1 MNTTPPGEGPARR
14 VDVSHRR
21 MLVIA
26 VPMTLSHMTTPLLG
40 LVDMT
45 VIGRLGD
52 AALLGAVALGGVIFD
67 FLFWSFGALR
77 MGTAGLTAQASGA
90 GDEREIDRALARAI
104 AVGLLIGL
112 GLIALQWPIG
122 LIALWMMG
130 ASDEVNAALALY
142 FYIRIWA
149 APFTLANYA
158 ILGSMIGRGRTDLGF
173 ALQVGLNL
181 INIALTIVL
190 VVGLEMGVAGA
201 AIGTLAAEAIA
212 AGLGLLVLRRLGSNP
227 LRIPLAETL
236 QPAAM
241 KRMLAVNGDI
251 MIRTMALIV
260 AFASFAAI
268 GARAGDV
275 TLAAN
280 AVLYKLFTLG
290 SYFLDGTATAAEAM
304 GGQAYG
310 ARNRQAFRRSVTIAV
325 QWSLGLGIFAM
336 AVFWLAG
343 PFFIDFITTDAAVRL
358 FAREYLIYAAAAPL
372 IGALAFAFD
381 GIYIG
386 ATWTRAMRNLMLASL
401 AIYLAALG
409 LGGILTADGLSNH
422 GLWLAFLTFLGA
434 RGAGQALLYPRLEA
448 RRAWPAGPLR
458 DQS

>member
-1 MNTTPPGEGPARR
+1 MTTQTTPDGEVRP

-26 VPMTLSHMTTPLLG
+26 IPMTLSHMTTPLLG
-40 LVDMT
+40 LVDMA
-45 VIGRLGD
+45 VIGRMGD
-52 AALLGAVALGGVIFD
+52 AALLGAVALGGVVFD

-90 GDEREIDRALARAI
+90 GDTREIDRALARAI
-104 AVGLLIGL
+104 AVAMLVGVT
-112 GLIALQWPIG
+112 LIALQWPIG
-122 LIALWMMG
+122 ELAFLMMG
-130 ASDEVNAALALY
+130 ASPEVTAALALY

-190 VVGLEMGVAGA
+190 VVGFNMGVAGA

-227 LRIPLAETL
+227 LRIPLAEAL

-251 MIRTMALIV
+251 MLRTMALIV

-268 GARAGDV
+268 GARGGDV

-280 AVLYKLFTLG
+280 SVLYKMFTLG
-290 SYFLDGTATAAEAM
+290 AYFLDGTATAAEAM
-304 GGQAYG
+304 CGQAYG
-310 ARNRQAFRRSVTIAV
+310 ARNRRAFRRAVVIAV
-325 QWSLGLGIFAM
+325 QWSLGLGFVAM
-336 AVFWLAG
+336 ALFWLAG

-358 FAREYLIYAAAAPL
+358 FARDYLIYAAMAPL

-386 ATWTRAMRNLMLASL
+386 ATWTRAMRNLMLIAL
-401 AIYLAALG
+401 AAYLGALG
-409 LGGILTADGLSNH
+409 LGQVLGGIWASNH
-422 GLWLAFLTFLGA
+422 GLWLAFLIFLGA
-434 RGAGQALLYPRLEA
+434 RGLGQALLYPRLESE
-448 RRAWPAGPLR
+448 REWPAMAR
-458 DQS
+458 AA

>member
-1 MNTTPPGEGPARR
+1 
-14 VDVSHRR
+14 
-21 MLVIA
+21 
-26 VPMTLSHMTTPLLG
+26 
-40 LVDMT
+40 
-45 VIGRLGD
+45 
-52 AALLGAVALGGVIFD
+52 
-67 FLFWSFGALR
+67 
-77 MGTAGLTAQASGA
+77 
-90 GDEREIDRALARAI
+90 
-104 AVGLLIGL
+104 
-112 GLIALQWPIG
+112 
-122 LIALWMMG
+122 
-130 ASDEVNAALALY
+130 
-142 FYIRIWA
+142 IRIWA

-190 VVGLEMGVAGA
+190 VVGLGMGVAGA
-201 AIGTLAAEAIA
+201 AIGTLAAEATA

-280 AVLYKLFTLG
+280 AVLYKMFTLG

-304 GGQAYG
+304 CGQAYG
-310 ARNRQAFRRSVTIAV
+310 ARNRHAFRRSVAIAI
-325 QWSLGLGIFAM
+325 QWSLGLGCFAM

-343 PFFIDFITTDAAVRL
+343 PLFIDFITTDAAVRL
-358 FAREYLIYAAAAPL
+358 FARDYLIYAAAAPL
-372 IGALAFAFD
+372 VGALAFAFD

-401 AIYLAALG
+401 AVYLAALG

-422 GLWLAFLTFLGA
+422 GLWLAFLAFLGA
-434 RGAGQALLYPRLEA
+434 RGAGQALLYPQLEKQ
-448 RRAWPAGPLR
+448 RAWP
-458 DQS
+458 QVS

>member
-1 MNTTPPGEGPARR
+1 
-14 VDVSHRR
+14 

-26 VPMTLSHMTTPLLG
+26 IPMTLSHMTTPLLG
-40 LVDMT
+40 LVDMA
-45 VIGRLGD
+45 VIGRMGD
-52 AALLGAVALGGVIFD
+52 AALLGAVALGGVVFD

-90 GDEREIDRALARAI
+90 GDTREIDRALARAI
-104 AVGLLIGL
+104 AVAMLVGVT
-112 GLIALQWPIG
+112 LIALQWPIG
-122 LIALWMMG
+122 ELAFLMMG
-130 ASDEVNAALALY
+130 ASPEVTAALALY

-190 VVGLEMGVAGA
+190 VVGFNMGVAGA

-227 LRIPLAETL
+227 LRIPLAEAL

-251 MIRTMALIV
+251 MLRTMALIV

-268 GARAGDV
+268 GARGGDV

-280 AVLYKLFTLG
+280 SVLYKMFTLG
-290 SYFLDGTATAAEAM
+290 AYFLDGTATAAEAM
-304 GGQAYG
+304 CGQAYG
-310 ARNRQAFRRSVTIAV
+310 ARNRRAFRRAVVIAV
-325 QWSLGLGIFAM
+325 QWSLGLGFVAM
-336 AVFWLAG
+336 ALFWLAG

-358 FAREYLIYAAAAPL
+358 FARDYLIYAAMAPL

-386 ATWTRAMRNLMLASL
+386 ATWTRAMRNLMLIAL
-401 AIYLAALG
+401 AAYLGALG
-409 LGGILTADGLSNH
+409 LGQILGGIWASNH
-422 GLWLAFLTFLGA
+422 GLWLAFLIFLGA
-434 RGAGQALLYPRLEA
+434 RGLGQALLYPRLESE
-448 RRAWPAGPLR
+448 REWPAMAR
-458 DQS
+458 AA

>member
-1 MNTTPPGEGPARR
+1 MTTQTTPDGEVRP

-26 VPMTLSHMTTPLLG
+26 IPMTLSHMTTPLLG
-40 LVDMT
+40 LVDMA
-45 VIGRLGD
+45 VIGRMGD
-52 AALLGAVALGGVIFD
+52 AALLGAVALGGVVFD

-90 GDEREIDRALARAI
+90 GDTREIDRALARAI
-104 AVGLLIGL
+104 AVAMLVGVT
-112 GLIALQWPIG
+112 LIALQWPIG
-122 LIALWMMG
+122 ELAFLMMG
-130 ASDEVNAALALY
+130 ASPEVTAALALY

-190 VVGLEMGVAGA
+190 VVGFNMGVAGA

-227 LRIPLAETL
+227 LRIPLAEAL

-251 MIRTMALIV
+251 MLRTMALIV

-268 GARAGDV
+268 GARGGDV

-280 AVLYKLFTLG
+280 SVLYKMFTLG
-290 SYFLDGTATAAEAM
+290 AYFLDGTATAAEAM
-304 GGQAYG
+304 CGQAYG
-310 ARNRQAFRRSVTIAV
+310 ARNRRAFRRAVVIAV
-325 QWSLGLGIFAM
+325 QWSLGLGFVAM
-336 AVFWLAG
+336 ALFWLAG

-358 FAREYLIYAAAAPL
+358 FARDYLIYAAMAPL

-386 ATWTRAMRNLMLASL
+386 ATWTRAMRNLMLIAL
-401 AIYLAALG
+401 AAYLGALG
-409 LGGILTADGLSNH
+409 LGQILGGIWASNH
-422 GLWLAFLTFLGA
+422 GLWLAFLIFLGA
-434 RGAGQALLYPRLEA
+434 RGLGQALLYPRLESE
-448 RRAWPAGPLR
+448 REWPAMAR
-458 DQS
+458 AA